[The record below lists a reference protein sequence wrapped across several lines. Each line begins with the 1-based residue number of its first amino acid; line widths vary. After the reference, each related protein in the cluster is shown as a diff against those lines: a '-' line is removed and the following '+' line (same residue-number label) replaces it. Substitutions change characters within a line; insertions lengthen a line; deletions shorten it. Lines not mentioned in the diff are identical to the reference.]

1 MRRLPALD
9 YSLQSTECPVVVHAA
24 EVAWELGISTLR
36 FNFRGVGLGKLY
48 PLGGDPCL
56 GAASGEGAATAPS
69 YTPTDSRWAN
79 QCGGSG
85 LDGPP

>member
-48 PLGGDPCL
+48 PPGGAIRAWARRLVERSRDR
-56 GAASGEGAATAPS
+56 APRHS
-69 YTPTDSRWAN
+69 H
-79 QCGGSG
+79 
-85 LDGPP
+85 